1 MKDITEEYET
11 DNVKK
16 KNDFEPK
23 WLFGNLADRK
33 CIWDKG
39 KAMMVAYD
47 FILCFVLHLSIFF
60 SFNYC

>member
-16 KNDFEPK
+16 IVFEPK
-23 WLFGNLADRK
+23 LLFVNLADRK
-33 CIWDKG
+33 YIWDKG